1 MSTADVSP
9 GLLFALLGL
18 GFAIGIVGHLARSRP
33 LIALGV
39 GLVFLSTVLLP
50 IAYRV

>member
-1 MSTADVSP
+1 LSEADVSP
-9 GLLFALLGL
+9 SLLLALLGL
-18 GFAIGIVGHLARSRP
+18 GFLIGIVGHLAQSRP